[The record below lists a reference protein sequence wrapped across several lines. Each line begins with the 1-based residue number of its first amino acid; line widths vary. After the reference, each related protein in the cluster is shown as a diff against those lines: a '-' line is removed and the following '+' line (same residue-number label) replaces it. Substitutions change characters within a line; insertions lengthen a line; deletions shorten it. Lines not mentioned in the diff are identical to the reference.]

1 MAKKRGKDD
10 GAAVREQGGLAD
22 SNAGIILAD
31 VVATRSW
38 PIVLFAILTL
48 GCFFRVAIG
57 LGGYSGKA
65 PLPLDTSFFVCCFI
79 FGGETD
85 FRTWDAADVWRL

>member
-1 MAKKRGKDD
+1 MSKKRGKDE
-10 GAAVREQGGLAD
+10 GAASREQGGLAD

-65 PLPLDTSFFVCCFI
+65 PVSFPLSNISLPV
-79 FGGETD
+79 
-85 FRTWDAADVWRL
+85 V